1 MAWEMVGP
9 HMARVCSGWIS
20 GSESCDSQ
28 LGAGCSGWEQ
38 LGGWAVPWRGW
49 LHGEFGERS
58 CSQEKL

>member
-9 HMARVCSGWIS
+9 HMACVCSVWIS
-20 GSESCDSQ
+20 GSSDSQ

-38 LGGWAVPWRGW
+38 LGGWVMPRMGW
-49 LHGEFGERS
+49 VHGEFGERS